1 MQDHAETKP
10 PNDEFWLKI
19 IYIVSAI
26 ICGAVAFI
34 FWGPRPEALQGRLDV
49 SALPKVN
56 ATLNMTTTLLLIVG
70 LVLVKQRKLEAHKKV
85 MLSAFACS
93 AAFLV
98 TYVIYHTVQEVP
110 VRYVGDYRGFYL
122 CILVSHILLAI
133 VILPLAL
140 TTLYR
145 GWTGQLAKHKKIAR
159 ITFPIWLYVSVTGV
173 LIYAMLY

>member
-1 MQDHAETKP
+1 MLDHAEKEP

-19 IYIVSAI
+19 IYILSAI

-56 ATLNMTTTLLLIVG
+56 AGLNMTTTTLLILG
-70 LVLVKQRKLEAHKKV
+70 LVLVKNRKLEAHKKV
-85 MLSAFACS
+85 MVSAFACS

-98 TYVIYHTVQEVP
+98 SYVVYHTVQETP
-110 VRYVGDYRGFYL
+110 VQYVGAYRGFYL
-122 CILVSHILLAI
+122 SVLVSHILLAI

-145 GWTGQLAKHKKIAR
+145 GRNGQLEKHKKIAR
-159 ITFPIWLYVSVTGV
+159 ITFPLWIYVSVTGV
-173 LIYAMLY
+173 LIYTMLY